1 MKNLYDYNIPKEDE
15 KFDTLFSNKD
25 IKIVRI
31 ISSKIDSP
39 KEFIQED
46 NEWVAVL
53 EGEAVLEMK
62 GKNYNL
68 KKGDFL
74 FIPAN
79 TPHILKSTK
88 EGTLWL
94 AFHWK

>member
-1 MKNLYDYNIPKEDE
+1 MKNLYDYNILEDDE

-53 EGEAVLEMK
+53 EGEAVLEME
-62 GKNYNL
+62 GKSY
-68 KKGDFL
+68 KKV
-74 FIPAN
+74 I
-79 TPHILKSTK
+79 I
-88 EGTLWL
+88 
-94 AFHWK
+94 